1 MASALPAASADVRM
15 ITIVPLEPSRARDW
29 TALFDACGSSCFCRY
44 WHFTGD
50 KNAWLARCA
59 HDAATNRDEQLA
71 LVGAGEDAA
80 RGLLAFEDDVCVGWM
95 KLTPRSVLT
104 KLRRLPV
111 YKSLDLGPDEGAWSI
126 GCMLVRES
134 HRRRGVAKALIGAAP
149 EFVRE
154 WGGRSVEAYPRHA
167 DAPLH
172 DEEAWMGPERAFVE
186 SGFEPVAGD
195 EPYRV
200 FRRLV

>member
-1 MASALPAASADVRM
+1 VRPARSEARL
-15 ITIVPLEPSRARDW
+15 ITIVELDASRAAAW

-50 KNAWLARCA
+50 KNTWLARCA
-59 HDAATNRDEQLA
+59 HEPSRNRDEQLA
-71 LVGAGEDAA
+71 VVASGDDAA
-80 RGLLAFEDDVCVGWM
+80 RGLLAFDGDVCVGWM
-95 KLTPRSVLT
+95 KLTPRTVLA

-134 HRRRGVAKALIGAAP
+134 HRRSGVARALVSAASD
-149 EFVRE
+149 FVRR
-154 WGGRSVEAYPRHA
+154 WGGRTVEAYPRHA

-172 DEEAWMGPERAFVE
+172 DEEAWMGPERAFIE
-186 SGFEPVAGD
+186 SGFEAIAGE

-200 FRRLV
+200 VRRVV